1 VQREAQAVSRRETGA
16 AVTYLPA
23 PSAVAWT
30 LFLAMLSRMPKN
42 CMAKRVLPD
51 QTAQLAKSLGP
62 LL

>member
-1 VQREAQAVSRRETGA
+1 VSRRGLWQDA
-16 AVTYLPA
+16 RLVLAVTHLPA
-23 PSAVAWT
+23 PSAIAWT

-51 QTAQLAKSLGP
+51 QSAQLAKSLGP

>member
-1 VQREAQAVSRRETGA
+1 
-16 AVTYLPA
+16 VTYLPA